1 MIFGNLY
8 HTVVFFRS
16 QVHVVVL
23 GGVVVFA
30 ADDHLVVTVRAGGF
44 PSISHF
50 SDHFSALYFLSDTRP
65 ELAQVAVKRLES
77 VPVIDHQ
84 AVSISLFP
92 GSKGN
97 DSVAGC
103 IDFRAHFGGKVHA

>member
-16 QVHVVVL
+16 QVHVVVF
-23 GGVVVFA
+23 GRVVVFA
-30 ADDHLVVTVRAGGF
+30 TDNHLVVEVRTGGF
-44 PSISHF
+44 PCISHF

-77 VPVIDHQ
+77 VPVIDLQ
-84 AVSISLFP
+84 AAKVTTPSP
-92 GSKGN
+92 
-97 DSVAGC
+97 VA
-103 IDFRAHFGGKVHA
+103 